1 MGRYVIVFMLITVA
15 AVVQATPQFTE
26 SQCQM
31 LNAQRLEVRRQLR
44 QPYNAEHGQQL
55 QARQKELERLLKQH
69 CKQPVKDPPA
79 ATVLAAAQAQQ
90 PLTAQPLQRLH

>member
-1 MGRYVIVFMLITVA
+1 MRFMLTALLAFVLLPAVA
-15 AVVQATPQFTE
+15 KATPQFTE

-79 ATVLAAAQAQQ
+79 AAVLAQQ
-90 PLTAQPLQRLH
+90 LLPVQPLQRLR